1 MGKSKSKSKSKDL
14 GQSSTNIGPVII
26 VLFTLCVVAWL
37 IFTVMNGNATS
48 AAKGPLEGPGAASAK
63 SESWGGVIS
72 ANRPARIFFPSTRST
87 TTSAIGGATS
97 TTGTTLPFLATNNPS
112 STLVPTAVPT
122 APLAPVPTAL
132 QMRSV
137 ELDTTMSMRFMY
149 ARGIGMRP
157 ATMHQPQCA
166 VSVDCYE
173 TLASRN
179 KYKYCVVVI
188 DLVSAPTTETPVS
201 VLVVTDDEDTIE
213 FTTTPAVLGSRDGP
227 ATEARFEG
235 KTHIVYSFTIPT
247 TRGSLRGAS
256 SRVRVRVHSSVDR
269 AVFLWSES
277 APKSTAGL

>member
-1 MGKSKSKSKSKDL
+1 
-14 GQSSTNIGPVII
+14 
-26 VLFTLCVVAWL
+26 
-37 IFTVMNGNATS
+37 
-48 AAKGPLEGPGAASAK
+48 
-63 SESWGGVIS
+63 
-72 ANRPARIFFPSTRST
+72 
-87 TTSAIGGATS
+87 
-97 TTGTTLPFLATNNPS
+97 
-112 STLVPTAVPT
+112 
-122 APLAPVPTAL
+122 
-132 QMRSV
+132 MRSV

-166 VSVDCYE
+166 ASVDCYE
-173 TLASRN
+173 TMASRN
-179 KYKYCVVVI
+179 KYKYCVVVL

-227 ATEARFEG
+227 ATEARIEG

-277 APKSTAGL
+277 APKSTTAL

>member
-1 MGKSKSKSKSKDL
+1 M
-14 GQSSTNIGPVII
+14 
-26 VLFTLCVVAWL
+26 
-37 IFTVMNGNATS
+37 
-48 AAKGPLEGPGAASAK
+48 
-63 SESWGGVIS
+63 
-72 ANRPARIFFPSTRST
+72 RP
-87 TTSAIGGATS
+87 
-97 TTGTTLPFLATNNPS
+97 
-112 STLVPTAVPT
+112 
-122 APLAPVPTAL
+122 
-132 QMRSV
+132 V
-137 ELDTTMSMRFMY
+137 ELDTSMSMRFMY

-201 VLVVTDDEDTIE
+201 VLVVMDDEDTIE

-247 TRGSLRGAS
+247 TRSSLRGAS

-277 APKSTAGL
+277 APKSTTAL

>member
-1 MGKSKSKSKSKDL
+1 
-14 GQSSTNIGPVII
+14 
-26 VLFTLCVVAWL
+26 
-37 IFTVMNGNATS
+37 
-48 AAKGPLEGPGAASAK
+48 
-63 SESWGGVIS
+63 
-72 ANRPARIFFPSTRST
+72 
-87 TTSAIGGATS
+87 
-97 TTGTTLPFLATNNPS
+97 
-112 STLVPTAVPT
+112 
-122 APLAPVPTAL
+122 
-132 QMRSV
+132 MRSV